1 MKILTLKRQYRNA
14 LSKDNAMHVFQDL
27 FFKYSAKHQTNDK
40 HVVCKVKKDGF
51 VLLRKLKQYAAA
63 NEILKI
69 NL

>member
-14 LSKDNAMHVFQDL
+14 LSKDNAMYVFQDL

-40 HVVCKVKKDGF
+40 HVVCKAKKDGF